1 MPLLNFSR
9 PQTIAILFLAVL
21 LVIFGFYTLTP
32 AKRLKARQ
40 EALIEW
46 ARSGAPSDFGKDF
59 ASSSYEDQWGHTP
72 AEVAERVRAA
82 RFAYRNLTIEEQ
94 PPELTLSG
102 RTGTVV
108 QGISAHLGDGESR
121 QFTLHCTWERESIWP
136 WSWKLRKVEAPD
148 LRF

>member
-1 MPLLNFSR
+1 MPLPFLNS
-9 PQTIAILFLAVL
+9 PQRWALISLILLFTGLGV
-21 LVIFGFYTLTP
+21 YQLTP
-32 AKRLKARQ
+32 AKRLNARQ

-46 ARSGAPSDFGKDF
+46 ARSGAPGDFAKDF

-82 RFAYRNLTIEEQ
+82 RFAYRSLTIKEG

-108 QGISAHLGDGESR
+108 QEITAHLGDGDMR
-121 QFTLHCTWERESIWP
+121 QFTLRCTWERESIWP
-136 WSWKLRKVEAPD
+136 WSWKLHRVEAPD